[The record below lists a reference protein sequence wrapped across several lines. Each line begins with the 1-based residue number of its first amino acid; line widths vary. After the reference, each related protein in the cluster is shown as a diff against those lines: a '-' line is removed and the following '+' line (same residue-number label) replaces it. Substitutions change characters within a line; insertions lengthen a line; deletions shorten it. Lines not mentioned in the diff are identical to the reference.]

1 MKFIK
6 KNGAITSGL
15 AVTAFIAALIIFA
28 LLLYTEKKVIASEE
42 KISVCV
48 ATSEIPDG
56 TEINILNYKEYFSMH
71 DIYISAVP
79 DGALTSI
86 EALYD
91 KTAEYSITEGTV
103 ITDGMFRM
111 SNIGSRGMNNPVL
124 VGFKV
129 EDIYQAVGGI
139 LRSGDYVHIYVVD
152 EDGEAVLRWRN
163 VCIEYAFDNSGNI
176 LARTDEGK
184 AMRFDAFF
192 EMRDVKEF
200 YEYLDSG
207 KIRIVLKH

>member
-48 ATSEIPDG
+48 ATCEIPDG

-176 LARTDEGK
+176 LARTDAGK